1 MPAGLVCIGV
11 TYADDWH
18 MRMSA
23 LCRCAAYGYAVHIL
37 LSHFSTGDPKS
48 PGSGSAFRPPT
59 RSGQETQHVPLHKL
73 KILLYSVYSLPRDPA
88 RSSKN
93 PGFADFLIVVDFRKP
108 LNNGKVGSTGTGHP
122 VIYQSGYM
130 AANYDP
136 KNDDGTEKS
145 SG

>member
-1 MPAGLVCIGV
+1 MVNFASQAIILSSQQFTVFCAYPAIIPL
-11 TYADDWH
+11 
-18 MRMSA
+18 
-23 LCRCAAYGYAVHIL
+23 L
-37 LSHFSTGDPKS
+37 LSADPKKVS
-48 PGSGSAFRPPT
+48 SGSAFRPPT
-59 RSGQETQHVPLHKL
+59 RSGQETQHVQLHKL

-130 AANYDP
+130 SANYDP
-136 KNDDGTEKS
+136 ENDDGTEKS

>member
-1 MPAGLVCIGV
+1 MICSIF
-11 TYADDWH
+11 T
-18 MRMSA
+18 S
-23 LCRCAAYGYAVHIL
+23 
-37 LSHFSTGDPKS
+37 DPIS
-48 PGSGSAFRPPT
+48 GGSGSAFRPPT
-59 RSGQETQHVPLHKL
+59 RSGQKTQHVQLHKL

-130 AANYDP
+130 SANYDP
-136 KNDDGTEKS
+136 ENDDGTEKS

>member
-1 MPAGLVCIGV
+1 
-11 TYADDWH
+11 
-18 MRMSA
+18 
-23 LCRCAAYGYAVHIL
+23 
-37 LSHFSTGDPKS
+37 S
-48 PGSGSAFRPPT
+48 PGSAGAPPA
-59 RSGQETQHVPLHKL
+59 RSGQETQHVQLHKL

-130 AANYDP
+130 SANYDP
-136 KNDDGTEKS
+136 ENDDGTEKS